1 MSVQTQIDR
10 LTAAKADIKAAI
22 TGKGV
27 AVPDAAA
34 LDELGGYIAQIAE
47 AAPAVEQATPS
58 ISVSSAGL
66 ITASATQ
73 AAGTVAA
80 GTKSATKQ
88 LTVQAAKTVTP
99 TTSNQTAVASGRYT
113 TGAVKVKG
121 DANLKAENIAEGVSI
136 FGVTGTHKGGAD
148 IGTCTMAITLEKTT
162 IAYLGYVRMNGESLE
177 TVFESP
183 AVSSCTVQ
191 NVVCG
196 TMVYLG
202 LATPQIGGD
211 GISAGTHG
219 MEILEGSIGTSPTF
233 VLLKVTAGAGETPTL
248 NW

>member
-113 TGAVKVKG
+113 TGAVTVKG

-136 FGVTGTHKGGAD
+136 FGVTGTHKGGASVE
-148 IGTCTMAITLEKTT
+148 TCTMKITLALTT
-162 IAYLGYVRMNGESLE
+162 IAKLGYVRMNGESME

-183 AVSSCTVQ
+183 AVSSRTVQ

-196 TMVYLG
+196 TMVYLEFTAPSMGGTGVSG
-202 LATPQIGGD
+202 LETLTGAFGGD
-211 GISAGTHG
+211 PSFF
-219 MEILEGSIGTSPTF
+219 LF
-233 VLLKVTAGAGETPTL
+233 KVTAGAGETATAEF
-248 NW
+248 